1 MPRPANT
8 PLTRGHLR
16 LAPAPAQEPRRRDGR
31 AALAARGLAVAI
43 ALGWLALVA
52 WVSAAVAL
60 LPLLWSG
67 APLGRRLRPPAPRE
81 ARIIPFQARRQ
92 ALPR

>member
-1 MPRPANT
+1 MPRLAEP
-8 PLTRGHLR
+8 PLAARGHLR
-16 LAPAPAQEPRRRDGR
+16 LAPEPVDRPRASSK
-31 AALAARGLAVAI
+31 AALVVRGLVASAV
-43 ALGWLALVA
+43 LLWLALVA
-52 WVSAAVAL
+52 CVVATVAL
-60 LPLLWSG
+60 MPLLWRG

>member
-8 PLTRGHLR
+8 PLARGHLR
-16 LAPAPAQEPRRRDGR
+16 LAPAPSEVPRRSQGR
-31 AALAARGLAVAI
+31 VALTARALAAALV
-43 ALGWLALVA
+43 LGWLALIA
-52 WVSAAVAL
+52 WVAASVAL
-60 LPLLWSG
+60 VPLLLAG

>member
-8 PLTRGHLR
+8 PLARGHLR
-16 LAPAPAQEPRRRDGR
+16 LAPAPYQEPPRTHGR
-31 AALAARGLAVAI
+31 VALTARALAVAVV
-43 ALGWLALVA
+43 LGWLALVA
-52 WVSAAVAL
+52 CIAAAVAL
-60 LPLLWSG
+60 LPLAIAG

>member
-1 MPRPANT
+1 MPHPANT
-8 PLTRGHLR
+8 PLARGHLR
-16 LAPAPAQEPRRRDGR
+16 LAPAPAPEPRRGDGR
-31 AALAARGLAVAI
+31 VALVARGLAVTV
-43 ALGWLALVA
+43 ALCWLALVA

-60 LPLLWSG
+60 LPLLWTG